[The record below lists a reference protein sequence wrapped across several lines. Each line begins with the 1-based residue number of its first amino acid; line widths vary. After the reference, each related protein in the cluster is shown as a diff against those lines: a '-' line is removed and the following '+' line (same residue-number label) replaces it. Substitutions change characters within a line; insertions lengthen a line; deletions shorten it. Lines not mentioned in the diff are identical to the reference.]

1 MTRNQIAVF
10 RSLFVVGALALV
22 AGIVLAIVDYS
33 TVDQLCH
40 TNMSGY
46 QICRVGDASSRGLW
60 IAGVAVLV
68 LIGSA
73 VFAVSATPR
82 GTPSRTEQS

>member
-33 TVDQLCH
+33 TVDQNCYI
-40 TNMSGY
+40 NPGGY
-46 QICRVGDASSRGLW
+46 EICRGGDASARGLW
-60 IAGVAVLV
+60 IAGVAVLILV
-68 LIGSA
+68 GSA
-73 VFAVSATPR
+73 VFAVSVTPK